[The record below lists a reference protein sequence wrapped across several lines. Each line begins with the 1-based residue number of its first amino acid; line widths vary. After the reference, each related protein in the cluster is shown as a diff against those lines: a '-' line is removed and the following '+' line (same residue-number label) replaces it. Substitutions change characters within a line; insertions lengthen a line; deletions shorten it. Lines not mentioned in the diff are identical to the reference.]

1 MKKDSFLFEFLKS
14 GPFRLLLILA
24 ILILLGIIISN
35 HHKEMV
41 KMKENVL
48 YVAPQPNK

>member
-1 MKKDSFLFEFLKS
+1 MKKDSFFFEFINS

-35 HHKEMV
+35 HHREMV

-48 YVAPQPNK
+48 YVAPSPNK